1 MLLLNRRLSME
12 PAQLH
17 PDQTVAELLANW
29 PATIAVFMRRRMA
42 CVGCI
47 MARFETLHEAAVNY
61 HIPPDE
67 LHTELHASI
76 VTATTADTSE
86 KE

>member
-1 MLLLNRRLSME
+1 
-12 PAQLH
+12 
-17 PDQTVAELLANW
+17 
-29 PATIAVFMRRRMA
+29 
-42 CVGCI
+42 

-67 LHTELHASI
+67 LRTELHAAI